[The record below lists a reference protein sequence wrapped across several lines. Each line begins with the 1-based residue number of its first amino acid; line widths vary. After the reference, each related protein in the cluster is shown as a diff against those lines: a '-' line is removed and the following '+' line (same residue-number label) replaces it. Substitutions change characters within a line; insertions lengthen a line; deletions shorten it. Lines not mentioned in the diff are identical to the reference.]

1 MMSEGH
7 TSGLSLPFAST
18 FPESYVQLPPQAS
31 TSAARLLDLVRLTEM
46 SASCGFDCTLNAE
59 DPRRPALERLFDL
72 RS

>member
-31 TSAARLLDLVRLTEM
+31 TSAARLLDLEIHRNVCKLR
-46 SASCGFDCTLNAE
+46 FDCTLNAE
-59 DPRRPALERLFDL
+59 DPRRAALERLFDL